1 MHELKDFFLVC
12 NNIHLIGKYEEFLL
26 LSKSNH
32 GLNIL
37 SCEHL
42 PEKKTFNMRW
52 TNTIVTPDL
61 WDLIDEEKKVN
72 EVSYL
77 ASWISRVDDNNGP
90 DFAPGNETLSLTL
103 SLRQLNQNEVE

>member
-1 MHELKDFFLVC
+1 
-12 NNIHLIGKYEEFLL
+12 
-26 LSKSNH
+26 
-32 GLNIL
+32 
-37 SCEHL
+37 
-42 PEKKTFNMRW
+42 MRW

-90 DFAPGNETLSLTL
+90 DFAPENETL
-103 SLRQLNQNEVE
+103 